1 MDNQNNNEND
11 KLIEDILKSKEKID
25 DIKSQ
30 KKLNLENQISKSD
43 DTNTV
48 EVNSSTDDEFS
59 EDSDIDDTFDDEDD
73 NEIHKNKKR
82 RKKKKKT
89 YGKLVFGLILSAVIV
104 TVAIFLALAIIT
116 VGKDMLGVDKSEDN
130 IVINIP
136 QGSTVNEIAEI
147 LHEKGVIENPLA
159 FKVVSKLQHADS
171 YIAGDHLVRPNMAYE
186 TLIAEL
192 QSDAIQNKVS
202 ITVTFPEGL
211 SLFECAKLLEEN
223 KVCNANDFIKVFNS
237 SEFGYSFENDVVN
250 SAKKFY
256 KMEGY
261 CFPDTYTFFEESE
274 PEIAAKKIYQRYSE
288 MVNANMMGRMKDL
301 NLTLDQTMTF
311 ASIVQAEAPNK
322 EQMRKVA
329 SVFWNR
335 MNNSEMFPKLESDPT
350 TKYVREIIKP
360 NIELANESMYIA
372 YDTYQGIGL
381 PPGPICNP
389 GVDAIE
395 AVLYPEETDY
405 YYFCSNLETKE
416 FFYAKT
422 LKEHEKNLVAAG
434 LK

>member
-1 MDNQNNNEND
+1 MDNQNSNEND
-11 KLIEDILKSKEKID
+11 KLIEDILKSKKNVD

-30 KKLNLENQISKSD
+30 KKLDAENQISD
-43 DTNTV
+43 
-48 EVNSSTDDEFS
+48 EVISTTDDILS
-59 EDSDIDDTFDDEDD
+59 EDSDIDDIVDDEDD
-73 NEIHKNKKR
+73 NEIHNSKKK
-82 RKKKKKT
+82 KKKKKT

-136 QGSTVNEIAEI
+136 QGATVNEISEI
-147 LHEKGVIENPLA
+147 LHEKGIIENPLA
-159 FKVVSKLQHADS
+159 FKVISKLQHADS

-202 ITVTFPEGL
+202 VTVTFPEGL
-211 SLFECAKLLEEN
+211 SLFEYAQLLEEN
-223 KVCNANDFIKVFNS
+223 KVCSADEFIKVFNS

-250 SAKKFY
+250 SPKKFY

-350 TKYVREIIKP
+350 TKYVNEIIKP

>member
-1 MDNQNNNEND
+1 MDNQNSNEND
-11 KLIEDILKSKEKID
+11 KLIEDILKSKKNVD

-30 KKLNLENQISKSD
+30 KKLDAENQISD
-43 DTNTV
+43 
-48 EVNSSTDDEFS
+48 EVISTTDDILS
-59 EDSDIDDTFDDEDD
+59 EDSDIDDIVDDEDD
-73 NEIHKNKKR
+73 NEIHNSKKK
-82 RKKKKKT
+82 KKKKKT

-116 VGKDMLGVDKSEDN
+116 VGKDMLGVDKSEEN
-130 IVINIP
+130 IVVNIP
-136 QGSTVNEIAEI
+136 SGATINEIAEI
-147 LHEKGVIENPLA
+147 LHEKGIIENPLA

-202 ITVTFPEGL
+202 VTVTFPEGL

-223 KVCNANDFIKVFNS
+223 KVCNAKDFIKVFNS

-360 NIELANESMYIA
+360 NIELPNESMYIA

>member
-1 MDNQNNNEND
+1 MDNQNSNEND
-11 KLIEDILKSKEKID
+11 KLIEDILKSKKNVD

-30 KKLNLENQISKSD
+30 KKLDAENQISD
-43 DTNTV
+43 
-48 EVNSSTDDEFS
+48 EVISTTDDKPS
-59 EDSDIDDTFDDEDD
+59 EDSDIDDIVDDEDD
-73 NEIHKNKKR
+73 NEIHNSKKK
-82 RKKKKKT
+82 KKKKKT

-116 VGKDMLGVDKSEDN
+116 VGKDMLGVDKSEEN
-130 IVINIP
+130 IVVNIP
-136 QGSTVNEIAEI
+136 SGATINEIAEI
-147 LHEKGVIENPLA
+147 LHEKGIIENPLA

-202 ITVTFPEGL
+202 VTVTFPEGL

-223 KVCNANDFIKVFNS
+223 KVCNAKDFIKVFNS

-360 NIELANESMYIA
+360 NIELPNESMYIA